1 LSEEKKSMTIIYL
14 FYEYLVEGVGGLNHI
29 WEVSKNIQQQGHK
42 VIIFAPCCGTYMIN
56 SSLEIIYVP
65 TINIRFFRFFSFHFL
80 SLFYIGYYMVRHHV
94 DIIYVRKMALSL
106 TPFILS
112 KIFRKPMITEI
123 NGDLLTE
130 YELAGYPRFLLTA
143 IRMVDMI
150 VCRASKALV
159 CVTEGLRDIFQ
170 IRYQL
175 PAEKIRVIHNGTD
188 TDRFHPL
195 DPIACR
201 KNLGI
206 DVETKVV
213 GFVGTFVPHQGL
225 KYLIDSSSL
234 IIENSPGVTFLI
246 VGDGPVRNDIL
257 NRVQAMGVAKHFL
270 FPGAVSQEEVPMYIN
285 AMDVCVAPFTR
296 SRNERIGLSPL
307 KIYDYVACGKPVVAS
322 DIKGV
327 GDMLQEN
334 EVGIAVTPED
344 PTSLA
349 TAVLLALSDQELAIR
364 CREKGPVIIR
374 NNFTWQI
381 TAEKVAEV
389 CTSALS

>member
-1 LSEEKKSMTIIYL
+1 
-14 FYEYLVEGVGGLNHI
+14 
-29 WEVSKNIQQQGHK
+29 
-42 VIIFAPCCGTYMIN
+42 
-56 SSLEIIYVP
+56 
-65 TINIRFFRFFSFHFL
+65 
-80 SLFYIGYYMVRHHV
+80 
-94 DIIYVRKMALSL
+94 MALSL
-106 TPFILS
+106 TPLILS

-130 YELAGYPRFLLTA
+130 YELAGSPQFLLTTM
-143 IRMVDMI
+143 RLVEMI

-170 IRYQL
+170 TRYQL

-195 DPIACR
+195 DQTTCR
-201 KNLGI
+201 KHLGI

-225 KYLIDSSSL
+225 KYLIDSSSF
-234 IIENSPGVTFLI
+234 IIEKSPGVTFLI
-246 VGDGPVRNDIL
+246 VGDGPVRNDIIDM
-257 NRVQAMGVAKHFL
+257 VQAMGVVEYFL
-270 FPGAVSQEEVPMYIN
+270 FPGAVSQEEVPIYIN

-307 KIYDYVACGKPVVAS
+307 KIYDYIACGKPVVAS
-322 DIKGV
+322 NIKGV
-327 GDMLQEN
+327 GDLLQEN

-349 TAVLLALSDQELAIR
+349 TAVLLALNDQELATR
-364 CREKGPVIIR
+364 CRVKGPDFIR

-381 TAEKVAEV
+381 AAEKVAEV
-389 CTSALS
+389 CSTVLS